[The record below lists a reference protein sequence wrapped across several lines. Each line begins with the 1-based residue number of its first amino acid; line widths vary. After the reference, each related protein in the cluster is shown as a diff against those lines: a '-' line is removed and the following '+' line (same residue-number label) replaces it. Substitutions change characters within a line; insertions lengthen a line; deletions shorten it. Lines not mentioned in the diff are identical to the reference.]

1 MADRYTLVNDA
12 MQTLHR
18 TLVPSILTYAP
29 ASGSEVNSVETGH
42 LPYIFTWMGA
52 SSIDIKGGGW
62 AEESLTCEVFCFV
75 EALGQND
82 LPSRQSQ
89 ARIAYAAVTNL
100 YVNVQNVRLLDPDA
114 PASEGY
120 QAVIETGP
128 GGKQVQGSGLQPLP
142 PFGGRTF
149 FGFRVSVPVFIT
161 WNPTTVSI

>member
-18 TLVPSILTYAP
+18 TLVPSLIGFAP
-29 ASGSEVNSVETGH
+29 ASGQEVNSVETGH
-42 LPYIFTWMGA
+42 LPYIFTWVGPG
-52 SSIDIKGGGW
+52 SLDIKGGGW
-62 AEESLTCEVFCFV
+62 AEEALTAEVFCFV

-89 ARIAYAAVTNL
+89 ARTLYAAVTNL

-120 QAVIETGP
+120 QAGIETGP
-128 GGKQVQGSGLQPLP
+128 GARQVQGSGLQPLP

-149 FGFRVSVPVFIT
+149 FGFRVTVPIFIT
-161 WNPTTVSI
+161 WNPTTIAV

>member
-1 MADRYTLVNDA
+1 MSDRYTLVNDA

-18 TLVPSILTYAP
+18 TLVPSLLTYAP
-29 ASGSEVNSVETGH
+29 ASGAEVNSVETGH
-42 LPYIFTWMGA
+42 LPYIFTWVSQGV
-52 SSIDIKGGGW
+52 IDIKGGW
-62 AEESLTCEVFCFV
+62 AEEALTAEVYCFV

-89 ARIAYAAVTNL
+89 ARTIYAAVTNL

-114 PASEGY
+114 PASAGY

-128 GGKQVQGSGLQPLP
+128 GARQVQGSGLQPLP

-149 FGFRVSVPVFIT
+149 FGFRVTVPIFIT
-161 WNPTTVSI
+161 WNPTTIAV